1 MCYQNTEGKKLL
13 SIITVCLN
21 SEKTIERTLRS
32 VHQELEA
39 TKAWNNVEHIVID
52 GKSLDGTLEIIKA
65 NMKFVSKFVSEPDSG
80 IFSAMNKG
88 WRMASGEFVMFLNSD
103 DYFVTGALKSIID
116 TAQFAKQQKYK
127 IFTGATVLFSVGDE
141 KSVNQLDLIS
151 FGLKHLS
158 RHNSIPH
165 PSTLVSLD
173 LIRDYDGFNENIKIS
188 SDYDFFVRVF
198 KDKKS
203 KVLASNQ
210 QWVLMQSSGASNQYQ
225 SHNTLFKIERELFF
239 VQLKHFGLRLAIKSI
254 IIRFISHFKYFMRS
268 LFNVF

>member
-1 MCYQNTEGKKLL
+1 
-13 SIITVCLN
+13 
-21 SEKTIERTLRS
+21 
-32 VHQELEA
+32 
-39 TKAWNNVEHIVID
+39 
-52 GKSLDGTLEIIKA
+52 
-65 NMKFVSKFVSEPDSG
+65 
-80 IFSAMNKG
+80 
-88 WRMASGEFVMFLNSD
+88 MF
-103 DYFVTGALKSIID
+103 
-116 TAQFAKQQKYK
+116 
-127 IFTGATVLFSVGDE
+127 DE